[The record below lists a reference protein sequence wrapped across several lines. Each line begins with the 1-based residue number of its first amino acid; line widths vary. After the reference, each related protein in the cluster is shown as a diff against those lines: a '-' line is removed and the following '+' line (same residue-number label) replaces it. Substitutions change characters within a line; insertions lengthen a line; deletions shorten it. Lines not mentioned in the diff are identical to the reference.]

1 MSPILQRA
9 IRYSLYSGYFACC
22 LILFGLFNLPY
33 EEAESFLSRYT
44 RTHLNAELE
53 INSTSISPTGRVS
66 IDRGT
71 LTFMPTIG
79 EAKRIADAQR
89 DLEVW
94 NVEQARVKAEKIA
107 EKAILE
113 NEEAEAKRPANKGA
127 EADALDG
134 GDNDD
139 DDDDDDDNDD
149 ESEADLDNEVK
160 PQSKRKTPAD
170 LRKMESAVAS
180 VKPVVPSPPLPIRF
194 ESLVASTAPIKLIKD
209 LEDGQLFNERNHV
222 SFEGIINGSKFSFSL
237 ERELNNTL
245 VSASIDGLELGLL
258 SILTRLTDFPVSG
271 SLSVD
276 IDLNIP
282 VTDGG
287 YDFRETEGV
296 ISFLLQ
302 DKAKLGPATFQ
313 TKMGNVEFIPI
324 TFDRLELDLRVA
336 KRRVSINE
344 FRMTGKDLE
353 LCGTGYVSLTNG
365 RASPRP
371 KRSRRS
377 KKKSGKVPTVQ
388 KLTRQQRSTSDI
400 LSGMMQA
407 SRSNLFVRFKF
418 KDQYLEKKDNSL
430 LRLLVNSRSMKKGM
444 DDAGFIG
451 HKTTATL
458 KSLVGPLSWVAS
470 KNSPHKSAV
479 NQCGNDRDSSSK
491 AKPAK
496 PKARKQ
502 GNPQKTKSRASSK
515 ALNRGRGAK
524 PFNAKR
530 GGSPFNTTR
539 TSSGSRKTPTPKNA
553 PSGKGS
559 RPEESA
565 DADDDDESDES
576 NQGSDT
582 NDDRETAPSIDG
594 GEEDEGESEVT
605 VDGEQQNGRE
615 AEEQEDNE

>member
-89 DLEVW
+89 DLEAW

-127 EADALDG
+127 ESDAL
-134 GDNDD
+134 DD
-139 DDDDDDDNDD
+139 DDDDDDDDDTD
-149 ESEADLDNEVK
+149 ESEADPDNEVK
-160 PQSKRKTPAD
+160 PQSKRKTAAD
-170 LRKMESAVAS
+170 RRKMESAVAS

-209 LEDGQLFNERNHV
+209 LEDGQLFNDRNQI
-222 SFEGIINGSKFSFSL
+222 SFEGMINGSKFNFRL

-245 VSASIDGLELGLL
+245 VSASVDGLELGLL
-258 SILTRLTDFPVSG
+258 SILSRLTDFPVSG

-276 IDLNIP
+276 IDLNVP

-302 DKAKLGPATFQ
+302 DEAKLGPATFQ

-324 TFDRLELDLRVA
+324 TFDKLELDLRVA

-353 LCGTGYVSLTNG
+353 LCGTGYVSLTNA
-365 RASPRP
+365 RAAPRP
-371 KRSRRS
+371 KRGRRS

-470 KNSPHKSAV
+470 KSSPHKSAV

-502 GNPQKTKSRASSK
+502 SNPQKTKSRASSK